1 MRGAFA
7 ANIARSLLLVLGL
20 CMLSPEAGAARE
32 ANPGEADLVQ
42 RLLPGVVNIFIRK
55 TGEPSD
61 TQAAAADTP
70 DQQVGALK
78 RYFGSGFVIDPDGLI
93 LTNRH
98 VIEGARQLIVG
109 FSDGTRA
116 LGTVVAAAGDVDLAL
131 VKVTSN
137 HKLPVLTLGD
147 SDKMRVGD
155 PVLAIGD
162 PWGLGTSVSA
172 GIVSAVNRDIN
183 DSTFDD
189 YIQTDAAINHGNS
202 GGPLVNDNGEVIGIN
217 SALYS
222 DVANGGSIG
231 LGFAI
236 TSNEAK
242 FVVNRLLKYGRVKAG
257 WIGVSLQD
265 MSPLLADLFGK
276 PEQPGLSGAIVTSVT
291 PGSPAAK
298 AGVQEGDVIERIDA
312 GRPFD
317 ARDGMRTIAMVP
329 VGNTIHLAVWR
340 NGTDMRIDVVANEIP
355 GHDHADN
362 AAPLLNQSIMGG
374 LQLSTISEQDR
385 RMYNFSSDQAGVL
398 VKGVTNDVFTGD
410 RSLIPGDLILRVQDT
425 PVATPDDVHKRIADA
440 WAKGHALVAL
450 LVKSREGQ
458 NWMPLRIS
466 SMKPPTPDNK
476 TSSAATTP

>member
-1 MRGAFA
+1 MWGAFA
-7 ANIARSLLLVLGL
+7 AKIARSLLLVLGL
-20 CMLSPEAGAARE
+20 WMLSPQAGEARE
-32 ANPGEADLVQ
+32 VNPGEADLVQ

-70 DQQVGALK
+70 DQQEGALK

-116 LGTVVAAAGDVDLAL
+116 LGSVVAAAGDVDLAL

-147 SDKMRVGD
+147 SDKVRVGD

-172 GIVSAVNRDIN
+172 GIVSALNRDIN
-183 DSTFDD
+183 DSAFDN

-202 GGPLVNDNGEVIGIN
+202 GGPLVNDNGDVIGIN

-222 DVANGGSIG
+222 DIANGGSIG

-242 FVVNRLLKYGRVKAG
+242 FIVNRLLKYGRVKAG
-257 WIGVSLQD
+257 WIGVTLQD
-265 MSPLLADLFGK
+265 MTPLLADLFGK
-276 PEQPGLSGAIVTSVT
+276 PGLTGAIVTSVT
-291 PGSPAAK
+291 PGGPAAK
-298 AGVQEGDVIERIDA
+298 AGIQEGDVIERIDSS
-312 GRPFD
+312 RPFG
-317 ARDGMRTIAMVP
+317 AREGMRTIAMVP
-329 VGNTIHLAVWR
+329 VGNTAHLTVWR
-340 NGTDMRIDVVANEIP
+340 DGTESNVDVVANETP

-374 LQLSTISEQDR
+374 LQLSAITEQDR
-385 RMYNFSSDQAGVL
+385 RMYNFSSDQTGVL

-425 PVATPDDVHKRIADA
+425 PVATPDDVHKRIAEA

-450 LVKSREGQ
+450 LVKSRDGQ

-466 SMKPPTPDNK
+466 SMKAPTHSNT
-476 TSSAATTP
+476 TSSATNAP

>member
-1 MRGAFA
+1 MRGAIA
-7 ANIARSLLLVLGL
+7 AKIARSLLLVLGL
-20 CMLSPEAGAARE
+20 WALTPQAGAARV
-32 ANPGEADLVQ
+32 ANAGEADLVQ

-183 DSTFDD
+183 DSSFDD

-202 GGPLVNDNGEVIGIN
+202 GGPLVNENGEVIGIN

-257 WIGVSLQD
+257 WIGVTLQD
-265 MSPLLADLFGK
+265 MTPLLAELFGK
-276 PEQPGLSGAIVTSVT
+276 PGLSGAVVTSVT
-291 PGSPAAK
+291 PGSPAEK
-298 AGVQEGDVIERIDA
+298 AGIQDGDVIERIDTD
-312 GRPFD
+312 RPFD

-340 NGTDMRIDVVANEIP
+340 NGTDMNIEVAATEIP
-355 GHDHADN
+355 GHDHADI
-362 AAPLLNQSIMGG
+362 AAPQLNQSIMGG
-374 LQLSTISEQDR
+374 LQLSAITDQDR
-385 RMYNFSSDQAGVL
+385 RMYNFSSDQTGVL

-450 LVKSREGQ
+450 LVKSRDGQ

-466 SMKPPTPDNK
+466 SMKAPTPANK
-476 TSSAATTP
+476 ASSATATP